1 MSSISRGHMSRGGLL
16 MLNNSECHRDGY
28 IDNVKAARK
37 PESIL
42 QLDLNKGIRLMI

>member
-1 MSSISRGHMSRGGLL
+1 MHIRWYLL
-16 MLNNSECHRDGY
+16 QCHRDGS

-42 QLDLNKGIRLMI
+42 